1 MDTLANT
8 AQSQAQ
14 AAISTAVN
22 LNEVTS
28 LTLNSLVASK
38 GIATV
43 NTKQARLFD
52 ALRTRLFLKYAN
64 IDYEVIM
71 NRDFRNDKYR
81 NILAQGG

>member
-43 NTKQARLFD
+43 NTKQTRLFD